1 MEHLETDVPWAVS
14 FVSLRCM
21 TDWAQ
26 VRANAFAV
34 PADRPL
40 DELVGEL
47 SAMLR
52 SPDPQVRDGQA
63 YSTLATWIGNGVLGV
78 DELRAL
84 GDEMVARFADPEIQ
98 ARSFAPLILDSIV
111 SQGVFEPSWVPPFER
126 WYVAEED
133 LRGFDAKLGWLHA
146 VAHGSDLL
154 GALARVQA
162 VEPVQMLRLGIGRLL
177 TPTEYVLRDL
187 EDDRLGFAL
196 TVALTRTDLSEDD
209 AVSWLD
215 PAVRALATAPTAGFL
230 PEISNTLRT
239 MRVVYLLVDHGVRLD
254 DDHPHA
260 QVPHRDQVKA
270 KLLELFRTATPY
282 YFG

>member
-1 MEHLETDVPWAVS
+1 
-14 FVSLRCM
+14 M

-26 VRANAFAV
+26 VRADAFAV

-40 DELVGEL
+40 AELVGEL

-52 SPDPQVRDGQA
+52 SPDPQIRDGQA
-63 YSTLATWIGNGVLGV
+63 YSTLATWIGNGVLGAQ
-78 DELRAL
+78 ELRAL

-98 ARSFAPLILDSIV
+98 ARAFAPLILDSIV
-111 SQGVFEPSWVPPFER
+111 SRGVFEPSWVPPFER

-146 VAHGSDLL
+146 IAHGSDLL
-154 GALARVQA
+154 GALARVTA

-177 TPTEYVLRDL
+177 TPTEFVLRDL

-196 TVALTRTDLSEDD
+196 AVALTRQDLSEAD

-215 PAVRALATAPTAGFL
+215 PAVRAVATVPAAGFR

-239 MRVVYLLVDHGVRLD
+239 MRVVYLLVDHGLRLD
-254 DDHPHA
+254 DDHPRA
-260 QVPHRDQVKA
+260 LVPHRDQVKA
-270 KLLELFRTATPY
+270 KLMELFRTATPY
-282 YFG
+282 YF